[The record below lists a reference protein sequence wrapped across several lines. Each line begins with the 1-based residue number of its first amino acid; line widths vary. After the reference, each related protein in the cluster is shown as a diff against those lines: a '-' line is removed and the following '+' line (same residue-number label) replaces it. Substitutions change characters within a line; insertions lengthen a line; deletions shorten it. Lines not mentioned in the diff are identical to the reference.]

1 MLNAVKNRKSNSTCL
16 NPDCLECKDNC
27 CKACFANEGGNIF
40 KILLPEQLDL
50 LVENK
55 RLVKFKA
62 GETILK
68 QNTDSSHITC
78 IRKGIAKI
86 YVEGS
91 KDKNLILKIIRD
103 SGIIVSGGILAQSIR
118 PFTVTAVT
126 DVECCFINSD
136 RIVHFLLSNNDFAVS
151 FLEKYHQ
158 QSNQMFNSLVNL
170 TQKYMPGKVA
180 DTLLYLKNE
189 IFQTNPFTLPLSRQE
204 LAEMSAMTKESFI
217 RVLTEL
223 KNSNFIKTHG
233 KMLEI
238 VNEEGLAELS
248 RNG

>member
-1 MLNAVKNRKSNSTCL
+1 MMYALRNGKSSMQCL
-16 NPDCLECKDNC
+16 TPDCPDCKGNC
-27 CKACFANEGGNIF
+27 CKACFAYDGGNIF
-40 KILLPEQLDL
+40 KILLPEQLDS

-55 RLVKFKA
+55 RVVKFKA

-91 KDKNLILKIIRD
+91 KDKNLILKIIKD
-103 SGIIVSGGILAQSIR
+103 SGVVVSGGILAQSIR
-118 PFTVTAVT
+118 PFTMTAVT

-136 RIVHFLLSNNDFAVS
+136 KIVQFLFANNDFALS
-151 FLEKYHQ
+151 YLEKYHQ
-158 QSNQMFNSLVNL
+158 QSNQMFNSLINL

-189 IFQTNPFTLPLSRQE
+189 IFLTNPFTIPLSRQE

-223 KNSNFIKTHG
+223 KNSNFIKIHG
-233 KMLEI
+233 RMLEI
-238 VNEEGLAELS
+238 INEEGLVELS

>member
-1 MLNAVKNRKSNSTCL
+1 MFSVLKNGKSNLKCTT
-16 NPDCLECKDNC
+16 PDCPECKDNC
-27 CKACFANEGGNIF
+27 CKTCFTSEGGSIF
-40 KILLPEQLDL
+40 KTLLAEQLDS
-50 LVENK
+50 LVDNK
-55 RLVKFKA
+55 RVVRFKK

-91 KDKNLILKIIRD
+91 REKNLILKIIKD
-103 SGIIVSGGILAQSIR
+103 SGIIVSGGILAQNIR

-126 DVECCFINSD
+126 DVECCFINSEK
-136 RIVHFLLSNNDFAVS
+136 IVQLLFSNNNFAVA

-180 DTLLYLKNE
+180 DTLLYLKND
-189 IFQTNPFTLPLSRQE
+189 IFRENPFSVPLSRQE
-204 LAEMSAMTKESFI
+204 MAEMSAMTKESFV

-223 KNSNFIKTHG
+223 KKSNYLKIHG

-238 VNEEGLAELS
+238 INEEGLVELS

>member
-1 MLNAVKNRKSNSTCL
+1 MLHTIKNGKSNFNCQKAECQ
-16 NPDCLECKDNC
+16 DCKGNC

-40 KILLPEQLDL
+40 KTLFPEQLDL

-55 RLVKFKA
+55 RVVKFRA
-62 GETILK
+62 GETIIK

-91 KDKNLILKIIRD
+91 KDKNLILRIIKD
-103 SGIIVSGGILAQSIR
+103 SGIIVSGGILAQSVR

-136 RIVHFLLSNNDFAVS
+136 RIVQFLFSNNDFAVS

-170 TQKYMPGKVA
+170 TQKYMPGRVA
-180 DTLLYLKNE
+180 DTLLYLKND
-189 IFQTNPFTLPLSRQE
+189 IFGKNPFLLPLSRQE
-204 LAEMSAMTKESFI
+204 LAEMSAMTKESFV

-223 KNSNFIKTHG
+223 KNSNFIKIHG

-238 VNEEGLAELS
+238 VNEEGLVELS